1 MFTNLQYQYFLLPL
15 LCPASSGSSAPHIIV
30 FLADDLGYNDISWH
44 NPHVLTPHIQDLA
57 TSGVI
62 LEQHYSQ
69 PICSP
74 TRGALLTG
82 RYPIHNGLHNG
93 VITPLTPYGLDD
105 QLTLLPQELKRLI
118 NLIYGD
124 NYCLLCKG
132 WICLSY
138 CW

>member
-1 MFTNLQYQYFLLPL
+1 MFEVCILCQTVKKDSVITMFTNLHYLYYLFSFFLHT
-15 LCPASSGSSAPHIIV
+15 SSGSSPPHIIV

-44 NPHVLTPHIQDLA
+44 NPHVLTPHLQDLA
-57 TSGVI
+57 DDGVI
-62 LEQHYSQ
+62 LEQHYCQ

-105 QLTLLPQELKRLI
+105 QLTLLPQELQR
-118 NLIYGD
+118 
-124 NYCLLCKG
+124 
-132 WICLSY
+132 
-138 CW
+138 

>member
-1 MFTNLQYQYFLLPL
+1 MNKSSTYVSVSTMFTNHYYLYFVFLF
-15 LCPASSGSSAPHIIV
+15 LCPASSGSSPPHIIV

-57 TSGVI
+57 SDGLI

-118 NLIYGD
+118 N
-124 NYCLLCKG
+124 
-132 WICLSY
+132 
-138 CW
+138 

>member
-1 MFTNLQYQYFLLPL
+1 MNKSSTNVSVSTMFTNHYYLYFVFLF
-15 LCPASSGSSAPHIIV
+15 LCLTSCSSSPPHIIV

-44 NPHVLTPHIQDLA
+44 NPHVLTPHIQNLA
-57 TSGVI
+57 SDGVI

-118 NLIYGD
+118 N
-124 NYCLLCKG
+124 
-132 WICLSY
+132 
-138 CW
+138 

>member
-1 MFTNLQYQYFLLPL
+1 MLTNLQYQCFLLPL
-15 LCPASSGSSAPHIIV
+15 LFPASSGSPAPHIIV
-30 FLADDLGYNDISWH
+30 FLADDLGYNDIYS
-44 NPHVLTPHIQDLA
+44 HVLTPHIQDLA
-57 TSGVI
+57 SDGLI

-118 NLIYGD
+118 N
-124 NYCLLCKG
+124 
-132 WICLSY
+132 
-138 CW
+138 